1 MQDLTFGSGSDLE
14 PSEKCR
20 CSGLVVLR
28 SGTRPGKS
36 NWKRLRIFSENQD
49 GTLAMALA
57 VGTAFSG
64 RQTEPVH
71 EMGTTRLTVESIA
84 PRSTVVLFVTC
95 QIISNYGLIKL
106 KRFISC

>member
-84 PRSTVVLFVTC
+84 RA
-95 QIISNYGLIKL
+95 
-106 KRFISC
+106 